1 MKVKFIGFGGTMEV
15 PCYEDKNGKIYFD
28 ENNGKGS
35 INLYTGAYLDD
46 CGEICGEPYV
56 QVAFPIECDEPFVR
70 NPRERDYM
78 MLSRYKMDCDYF
90 LGCGNGHEGHL
101 YFKDV
106 NTHCNEM
113 EKLWN
118 SFASDQK
125 PEWLTLDQ
133 IKEYRVKM
141 LEKLNGG
148 NYEY

>member
-1 MKVKFIGFGGTMEV
+1 MEVKFTGFGGIMEV
-15 PCYEDKNGKIYFD
+15 PCYEDMNGKIYFD
-28 ENNGKGS
+28 ENNGKGNL
-35 INLYTGAYLDD
+35 NLYTGAYRDD
-46 CGEICGEPYV
+46 CGEICGEPYD
-56 QVAFPIECDEPFVR
+56 QVTVPIECDEPFIR
-70 NPRERDYM
+70 HPREHDYM

-90 LGCGNGHEGHL
+90 LGYGNVCERYL

-106 NTHCNEM
+106 DTHCNEM

-133 IKEYRVKM
+133 IKEYRGKM

-148 NYEY
+148 K